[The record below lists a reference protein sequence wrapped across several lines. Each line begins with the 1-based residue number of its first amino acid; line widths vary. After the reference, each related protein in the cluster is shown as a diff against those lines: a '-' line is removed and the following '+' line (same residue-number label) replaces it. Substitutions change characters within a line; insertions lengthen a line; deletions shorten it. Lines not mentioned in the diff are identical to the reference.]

1 MTVSGAVKPLVRI
14 PGKDHLYIGGL
25 KICFQLLCYLQI
37 NILFQLTIYPYL
49 TRIAASVSG
58 VYDHHRPCLVCLRCL
73 IMDSHQCSC
82 LP

>member
-37 NILFQLTIYPYL
+37 NILFQLTIIPTL
-49 TRIAASVSG
+49 PGSLPPCPASMTTTGLALSASAA
-58 VYDHHRPCLVCLRCL
+58 
-73 IMDSHQCSC
+73 
-82 LP
+82 